1 MDVAFPGV
9 SAPFRFLLV
18 ALIVICAGTT
28 ARLAYAQQPLHL
40 VNEQTTV
47 RGVSFRFPET
57 RTFEVDRLSDH
68 VATTAP
74 TFMDRVRRV
83 VPFVRPRSYPF
94 NPVELQRDVVRLERF
109 YNRNGFLHPRVDYPA
124 SQLDTTNNT
133 IHVIF
138 TIWEG
143 PPLIV
148 QDFRFVAPDGE
159 YALSSFDEGDERE
172 AWIAFRDRLGLR
184 VGSRYTE
191 FQVTRV
197 QDEILTWLQNRGYAF
212 AIVNYDAEIDST
224 MNTVDLEFRIDAG
237 PLAHVSEVLVHGNE
251 SVSRDVVMR
260 HIPLKEGDRFSQT
273 RLIQGQRN
281 LFGINL
287 FRVAVADVPEQPR
300 DSSVVVRYR
309 MSEAR
314 HRHIS
319 AQTGYGR
326 NGGVQF
332 QSEWTHRNF
341 LGGGRSLN
349 IALGARTGFLSRPVD
364 VLGETRSF
372 TASASLWQPYLF
384 VSDLS
389 ASVTPYYTW
398 QRLLSQEVEFQEIGL
413 SASLIYQLL
422 PFRTIRLEQTISRA
436 FPLGNTQLTVVDPTD
451 VDDEE
456 EIARLEIYDRSILTL
471 AGTFGRADNY
481 VQPSIGYLIRPS
493 LESAGVIFSGVEYVK
508 ASVEGTTYIPL
519 KPRYSI
525 AGRLMAGRIWPYGGS
540 RDQADPQVE
549 YRFDRV
555 RFPAGGA
562 NDVRGWAPGRLG
574 PETPRANLM
583 RDADGN
589 LILEEPREGE
599 SGRRIALS
607 RPGFEPEGGLIKI
620 AGNVELRSRFPGL
633 GPAWQLAAFV
643 DAARIYPS
651 MRQRP
656 SPDLPGEVIGIEEA
670 RLRVGTGAGIR
681 YQTPV
686 GYIRLDVGMKVN
698 PSFSDLRDPEDVF
711 RWRYREALRELNP
724 LEPEYG
730 PPEERFWRRFQLH
743 ISIGQAF

>member
-159 YALSSFDEGDERE
+159 YALSSFEEGDERD

>member
-28 ARLAYAQQPLHL
+28 ARPAHAQQPLHL

-212 AIVNYDAEIDST
+212 AIVTYDAEIDST

-237 PLAHVSEVLVHGNE
+237 PLPHVSEVLVHGNE

-730 PPEERFWRRFQLH
+730 PPEGRFWRRFQLH

>member
-28 ARLAYAQQPLHL
+28 ARPAHAQQPLHL

-159 YALSSFDEGDERE
+159 YALSSFEEGDERD

-237 PLAHVSEVLVHGNE
+237 PLAHVSEVQVQGNE

>member
-1 MDVAFPGV
+1 M
-9 SAPFRFLLV
+9 
-18 ALIVICAGTT
+18 
-28 ARLAYAQQPLHL
+28 
-40 VNEQTTV
+40 
-47 RGVSFRFPET
+47 
-57 RTFEVDRLSDH
+57 
-68 VATTAP
+68 
-74 TFMDRVRRV
+74 
-83 VPFVRPRSYPF
+83 
-94 NPVELQRDVVRLERF
+94 
-109 YNRNGFLHPRVDYPA
+109 
-124 SQLDTTNNT
+124 
-133 IHVIF
+133 
-138 TIWEG
+138 
-143 PPLIV
+143 

-159 YALSSFDEGDERE
+159 YALSSFEEGDERD

>member
-28 ARLAYAQQPLHL
+28 ARPAHAQQPLHL

-159 YALSSFDEGDERE
+159 YALSSFEEGDERD

-237 PLAHVSEVLVHGNE
+237 PLAHVSEVLVQGNE

-260 HIPLKEGDRFSQT
+260 HIPLKEGGRFSQT

>member
-159 YALSSFDEGDERE
+159 YALSSFEEGDERD

-237 PLAHVSEVLVHGNE
+237 PLAHVSEVQVQGNE